1 MSRRERRK
9 LVKKLRDI
17 EWEIWDIEVMGAGG
31 QPTVYPHG
39 RLRRAETQK
48 LLEKYDSR
56 VLEAK
61 AEQYG
66 IEIPTRPDWFAT
78 EIIMFDF
85 ATVPEGADA
94 ITDRWL
100 NETGRIMVSKQISEA
115 RFAYWKRWADMLV
128 PILALVVAAL
138 ALFKDIIVE
147 VLRNKF

>member
-9 LVKKLRDI
+9 IFKQLRAI
-17 EWEIWDIEVMGAGG
+17 EWEISAVEVMGGG
-31 QPTVYPHG
+31 AQPAVYPSG

-61 AEQYG
+61 AERYG
-66 IEIPTRPDWFAT
+66 IEIPVKPEWFAT
-78 EIIMFDF
+78 EIIMLDF
-85 ATVPEGADA
+85 ATVPEGAES

-100 NETGRIMVSKQISEA
+100 NETGRTMVSKLISEA

-147 VLRNKF
+147 VLKQ